1 MLSSQLTLDDEDSV
15 QAELKELQA
24 EAVSQ
29 NNFIQ
34 SIRFPD
40 AVHDS
45 YEKRNQNN
53 ALICPLSQQLNP
65 PIQLPTASRFS
76 F

>member
-15 QAELKELQA
+15 QAELKELQS
-24 EAVSQ
+24 EAVSL
-29 NNFIQ
+29 NRFIQ
-34 SIRFPD
+34 SIRYPD

-45 YEKRNQNN
+45 CEKRNRNN

-65 PIQLPTASRFS
+65 LVHLSTASRFY